1 MSNRPLDLLSSVL
14 NSPIIVK
21 LKDGREFRGNLQG
34 YDMHL
39 NLVLDDTEEIK
50 DGKNVK
56 KYGTMIIRGDNVI
69 YVSP

>member
-1 MSNRPLDLLSSVL
+1 
-14 NSPIIVK
+14 
-21 LKDGREFRGNLQG
+21 
-34 YDMHL
+34 MHL

>member
-1 MSNRPLDLLSSVL
+1 MSNRPLDVLNSVL

-21 LKDGREFRGNLQG
+21 LKDDRELRGNLQG

-39 NLVLDDTEEIK
+39 NLVLENTEEIK
-50 DGKNVK
+50 DGKSIE

-69 YVSP
+69 YISP

>member
-1 MSNRPLDLLSSVL
+1 MSNRPLDLLSGVL

-39 NLVLDDTEEIK
+39 NLVLDDTEEIS
-50 DGKNVK
+50 DEKNIK

-69 YVSP
+69 YISP